1 MLPVGLGISAAS
13 ERALQATK
21 TAKLPRKY
29 YDWNEIKPGEQGRL
43 RFAGT
48 APSHLFFAMREGL
61 RMLLEEGLDAVFAR
75 HQRLAV
81 ATRRAV
87 RAWGRGNGPAV
98 FGQDDAASYTSVTAA
113 ALRTGDD

>member
-29 YDWNEIKPGEQGRL
+29 YDWNEIKPGEQGRM

-48 APSHLFFAMREGL
+48 APSHLFYAMREGQ
-61 RMLLEEGLDAVFAR
+61 RMLLEEGLVAVFDR
-75 HQRLAV
+75 HPRLPE

-87 RAWGRGNGPAV
+87 RAGGRGNGPTRI
-98 FGQDDAASYTSVTAA
+98 GQAGPAQLNPCTAG
-113 ALRTGDD
+113 RQTQGF